1 MIGSRSRV
9 GNASW
14 SILRRARYAA
24 AFLCVALWAPAV
36 YAYPS
41 YDNGAGVGC
50 VQCHNQFQS
59 GTGVLHQRHR
69 NDFGIGNNCNLCHP
83 SGGGTV
89 PVYTFWSG
97 TGGGYGCAGC
107 HGQDYG
113 EISVTAPHSGQPKAT
128 AYGLRLFHVAKGE
141 TSCGTGFCHAPG
153 SLSHPNPFPPLF
165 GEDELPPYYGQLT
178 NNLTNPCDSSQE
190 DLSSD
195 VDSVGLDNDGDGAA
209 DYPAD
214 TDCAEPPTPTPT
226 PTPVPFVCAPTPLG
240 GCIAPGKGLL
250 LVNEKT
256 AGKEKLKVALKNLQP
271 MVDPSQFGDPVDGDT
286 GYKVCVYDGA
296 NVLSGEYT
304 VERAGDTCGDKDCF
318 SAVTGKGFK
327 YKDPGTTT
335 DGILK
340 INLFGGDP
348 GKGKVLVIGKN
359 KTSTLPTG
367 VAPALQ
373 NETSAT
379 VQVLTSDASCFG
391 ATLTQVKKADG
402 AIFKALTP

>member
-1 MIGSRSRV
+1 
-9 GNASW
+9 
-14 SILRRARYAA
+14 
-24 AFLCVALWAPAV
+24 
-36 YAYPS
+36 
-41 YDNGAGVGC
+41 
-50 VQCHNQFQS
+50 
-59 GTGVLHQRHR
+59 
-69 NDFGIGNNCNLCHP
+69 
-83 SGGGTV
+83 
-89 PVYTFWSG
+89 
-97 TGGGYGCAGC
+97 
-107 HGQDYG
+107 
-113 EISVTAPHSGQPKAT
+113 
-128 AYGLRLFHVAKGE
+128 
-141 TSCGTGFCHAPG
+141 
-153 SLSHPNPFPPLF
+153 
-165 GEDELPPYYGQLT
+165 
-178 NNLTNPCDSSQE
+178 
-190 DLSSD
+190 
-195 VDSVGLDNDGDGAA
+195 
-209 DYPAD
+209 
-214 TDCAEPPTPTPT
+214 
-226 PTPVPFVCAPTPLG
+226 
-240 GCIAPGKGLL
+240 
-250 LVNEKT
+250 VNEKT